1 MCHRVSPLAFFAFNL
16 QVLCCL
22 FTHAMA
28 YLFLKERLSTSQV
41 SVELLEYVYVSAK
54 IEQQIRN
61 LCMSYD
67 KCVIALLVSNSR
79 YLTARLVRARYVA
92 SRSFVT
98 NRHSQ
103 RPSQTLL
110 ILSIISRTYLNL
122 PHLTPTSDLQI
133 SRINLLILIH
143 RPNSNVRYNYPKTV
157 LARDIHR
164 SKS

>member
-1 MCHRVSPLAFFAFNL
+1 MCHCVSPLAFFAFNL

-22 FTHAMA
+22 FTHAMT
-28 YLFLKERLSTSQV
+28 YLFLKGRLSTPQV
-41 SVELLEYVYVSAK
+41 SVELLEWVHVRAN

-98 NRHSQ
+98 NRHYQ

-110 ILSIISRTYLNL
+110 ILSISSRTYLDL

-157 LARDIHR
+157 LARDMHR